1 MPRAM
6 PKGGGNQSRTHP
18 VDRARGQTALV
29 SVTPATPGERCAGP
43 MVVMVETQAS
53 GQSPAIP
60 LQETPSDTPGLDA
73 TVILG
78 KGLPELFHH
87 SVQLA
92 VDLGGRQLLVDGAYH
107 ARRSWVATPAL
118 RQAQEGTL
126 GHSGEQVGHEVGAA
140 ALPAGPSEHRGDGVL
155 QPLVGIGGYQLHP
168 AEAPSGQRP
177 QEGQPKEA
185 GPENSPSLL
194 PNESARP
201 ASSRESRRRQTWYLS
216 WPTLVRGRSG
226 GSAWPGGL
234 RFGWRGYSEHRILLV
249 ARLPL
254 HCTASRQFRY
264 LRC

>member
-1 MPRAM
+1 MS
-6 PKGGGNQSRTHP
+6 G
-18 VDRARGQTALV
+18 
-29 SVTPATPGERCAGP
+29 AG
-43 MVVMVETQAS
+43 VRQ
-53 GQSPAIP
+53 Q
-60 LQETPSDTPGLDA
+60 LRH
-73 TVILG
+73 LG

-107 ARRSWVATPAL
+107 ARRSWVATPGWARLGTRVSRLAMKWVRQRCQLAPANTAAMAFFSPWWASEVTSSTPL
-118 RQAQEGTL
+118 R
-126 GHSGEQVGHEVGAA
+126 
-140 ALPAGPSEHRGDGVL
+140 PP
-155 QPLVGIGGYQLHP
+155 
-168 AEAPSGQRP
+168 GQRP

-185 GPENSPSLL
+185 GPENSPPLL
-194 PNESARP
+194 PNKSARP
-201 ASSRESRRRQTWYLS
+201 ASSRESRRRQAWYLP
-216 WPTLVRGRSG
+216 WPTCVRGRSG